1 MFARNLTLQAQS
13 SCFLFGPRGVGKSTF
28 VRTQYPNAPYI
39 DLLDSRVYTQL
50 LADPGSILRYIP
62 PNNNEAIII
71 DEIQRVPELL
81 NEVHRLIEEK
91 RYRFILTGSSARKL
105 RRGGVNLLAGRAL
118 QYRMYPLTAE
128 EVGETFRLETALSYG
143 MLPSVVG
150 DLVDDDRARYLDTY
164 IKTYLQEEVM
174 AEGLTRNLSAFARFL
189 QVASFS
195 VGSILNVSEVARESM
210 VERKTVEQYFQ
221 ILEDL
226 MLSIRIAPFTKR
238 AKREVVVRPKFY
250 FFDCGVYHAL
260 RPKHVLDTDREI
272 GGAGLENLFLQHIL
286 ALTANRVPRVDVSY
300 FRSVGGSEVDF
311 VVSGDNGLW
320 AFEIKNSPRFT
331 RSWLRGLVQFG
342 RDYPEAK
349 LYLLYTGKQR
359 LYEGSIDIIPI
370 DDFLRTTIGT
380 LF

>member
-1 MFARNLTLQAQS
+1 MFARNLILSTQS

-28 VRTQYPNAPYI
+28 VRSKYPNAPYI

-62 PNNNEAIII
+62 PNNKEAIII
-71 DEIQRVPELL
+71 DEIQRVSELL

-105 RRGGVNLLAGRAL
+105 RRGGINLLAGRAL
-118 QYRMYPLTAE
+118 SYRMYPLTAK
-128 EVGETFRLETALSYG
+128 EVGEAFHLDTALTYG

-150 DLVDDDRARYLDTY
+150 DMSDDERARYLDTY
-164 IKTYLQEEVM
+164 IKTYLEEEVM
-174 AEGLTRNLSAFARFL
+174 AEGLTRNISAFARFL
-189 QVASFS
+189 QTASFS
-195 VGSILNVSEVARESM
+195 VGGILNVSEVARESM

-226 MLSIRIAPFTKR
+226 MLGIRIAPFTKR
-238 AKREVVVRPKFY
+238 AKREVVARPKFY
-250 FFDCGVYHAL
+250 FFDSGIYHAL

-286 ALTANRVPRVDVSY
+286 AHTANRIPRVEVSY

-311 VVSGDNGLW
+311 VVSGEKGLW

-342 RDYPEAK
+342 RDYPQAK
-349 LYLLYTGKQR
+349 RYLLYTGKQR
-359 LYEGSIDIIPI
+359 LYEGSIEIVPI
-370 DDFLRTTIGT
+370 DEFLRTTIGT